1 MLFVVAGILHVVAEI
16 LHFVAVALL
25 VLLLY
30 ALQVLLLRPLAIEQ
44 MQKTNFTLVGER
56 TLKS

>member
-1 MLFVVAGILHVVAEI
+1 MLFVVAEILHVVAEI

-25 VLLLY
+25 VLLY

-44 MQKTNFTLVGER
+44 MQKINFTLVGER